1 MCTWPVPGTVAR
13 AAKLKY
19 THHRYCLGNLQ
30 RIRYN
35 NLLMA
40 KRYQFCPFC
49 ATTLVEAFRFE
60 QVRPSCP
67 SCGFVQFP
75 DPKVAV
81 IALVIHQGRILLVQ
95 RGVDPAKGRWA
106 LPGGYMDAGE
116 MPTNAL
122 QRELA
127 EEVGLTVDVQ
137 DLIQIYPMNNGE
149 GRRVGI
155 VLAFHASPVGDP
167 ATIRIGDDVADAGW
181 FAPAAVPA
189 DLAFESTITLI
200 QAWLSQQPHRLDGE

>member
-1 MCTWPVPGTVAR
+1 MQWPVPGTVAR
-13 AAKLKY
+13 VTNLKD
-19 THHRYCLGNLQ
+19 THHRDCLGNLE
-30 RIRYN
+30 RFRYN
-35 NLLMA
+35 NLSMA
-40 KRYQFCPFC
+40 KTYRFCPFC
-49 ATTLVEAFRFE
+49 ATTLVEAFKFE
-60 QVRPSCP
+60 QVRPCCP

-81 IALVIHQGRILLVQ
+81 IALVIHQGSILLVQ

-116 MPTNAL
+116 MPANAL

-127 EEVGLTVDVQ
+127 EEVGLAVDVQ

-155 VLAFHASPVGDP
+155 VLAFTATP
-167 ATIRIGDDVADAGW
+167 ADDLAIVRVGDDVADAGW
-181 FAPAAVPA
+181 FAPDAIPA

-200 QAWLSQQPHRLDGE
+200 QAWLAQQPASPDGD